1 MPSKIT
7 IVCFDINSCYDE
19 DLDQSLNENI
29 TALESPLRILDEY
42 MENHLFLDSEKIK
55 KSSSEIKYVFSFC
68 LSNNY
73 TFSFDIVV
81 LNDLSFIHDISSEAD
96 AYLVF
101 INLENKITM
110 EQLEKIIKYIIE
122 SCAIESKTYLVGIYQ
137 DKILPNLN
145 KEILESYFEEEKL
158 NCEYYQIKCENY
170 GKNEEKINHKCIQQI
185 NLNINNKKEKNNI
198 KSDEG
203 KDIKP
208 ENKNCKSNKKNFENN
223 KSEYNLIDI
232 VELIFIKIYED
243 KMSLIYEP
251 DKKMFTRNFSYEY
264 EEGNNNSKSKSGN
277 CCIF

>member
-19 DLDQSLNENI
+19 DLNQSLGENI
-29 TALESPLRILDEY
+29 AALESPLRILDEF

-101 INLENKITM
+101 INLEKKITM

-137 DKILPNLN
+137 DKILPILN

-158 NCEYYQIKCENY
+158 NCEYYQIKCKNNY
-170 GKNEEKINHKCIQQI
+170 GKNEERINHKCIQQI

-203 KDIKP
+203 KDIKQ
-208 ENKNCKSNKKNFENN
+208 CENN
-223 KSEYNLIDI
+223 ESEYNLIDI
-232 VELIFIKIYED
+232 VELIFIKIYEN

-251 DKKMFTRNFSYEY
+251 DKKMFTRNLSDEY
-264 EEGNNNSKSKSGN
+264 ENNNSKSKSGN
-277 CCIF
+277 CFIF

>member
-1 MPSKIT
+1 MSSHIT
-7 IVCFDINSCYDE
+7 IVCFDINSGYDE
-19 DLDQSLNENI
+19 DLDQSLGENI
-29 TALESPLRILDEY
+29 TALESPLRVLDEF
-42 MENHLFLDSEKIK
+42 MDNHLFLDSEKIK
-55 KSSSEIKYVFSFC
+55 KSSTEIKYVFSYC

-101 INLENKITM
+101 INLEKKNTM
-110 EQLEKIIKYIIE
+110 EQIEKIIKYIIE

-145 KEILESYFEEEKL
+145 KEFLESYFEEEKL

-185 NLNINNKKEKNNI
+185 NLTNNNKKERNI
-198 KSDEG
+198 NKYDER
-203 KDIKP
+203 KDIKF
-208 ENKNCKSNKKNFENN
+208 ESKNCKSNKKNSENN
-223 KSEYNLIDI
+223 ELEYNLIDI
-232 VELIFIKIYED
+232 VEIIFIKIYEN

-251 DKKMFTRNFSYEY
+251 DKKMFTKNLSDEY
-264 EEGNNNSKSKSGN
+264 DQEKNNSKSTSGN
-277 CCIF
+277 CYIF